1 MGKDKKRFDETL
13 QDVRSKNHNKLRYRR
28 RLQQE
33 EEAVKE
39 LKEYEGQRTKR

>member
-1 MGKDKKRFDETL
+1 MGKDRKRFKEQL
-13 QDVRSKNHNKLRYRR
+13 QEVRSKNHNKLRYRR

-39 LKEYEGQRTKR
+39 LKEYEDQRTKS